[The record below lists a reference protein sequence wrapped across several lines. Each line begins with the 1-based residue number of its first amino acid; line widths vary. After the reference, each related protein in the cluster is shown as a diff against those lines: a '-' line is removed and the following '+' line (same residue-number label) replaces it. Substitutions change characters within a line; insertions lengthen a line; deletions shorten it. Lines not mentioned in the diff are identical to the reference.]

1 MQLPFQRREFSEV
14 ISSMELSPTWPITTL
29 ATDFSPQATNMDMD
43 TIATDTT
50 TKLSEIMP
58 ATTQVT
64 VIPTIKLTMNPTNIT
79 QNMKQPTEI
88 RTIRP
93 TEKNTA
99 TE

>member
-1 MQLPFQRREFSEV
+1 
-14 ISSMELSPTWPITTL
+14 MELSPTWPITTL
-29 ATDFSPQATNMDMD
+29 ATVFSPQAMNMDMG

-50 TKLSEIMP
+50 MKLTEITP
-58 ATTQVT
+58 TTTQVT
-64 VIPTIKLTMNPTNIT
+64 VIPTIKLMMNPMDIT
-79 QNMKQPTEI
+79 PNMTQPTEI

>member
-1 MQLPFQRREFSEV
+1 
-14 ISSMELSPTWPITTL
+14 MELSPTWPITTL

-50 TKLSEIMP
+50 TKLTEIMP

-79 QNMKQPTEI
+79 PNMTKLTEI
-88 RTIRP
+88 RIIRP
-93 TEKNTA
+93 TKKNTA

>member
-1 MQLPFQRREFSEV
+1 
-14 ISSMELSPTWPITTL
+14 MELSPTWPITTL

-50 TKLSEIMP
+50 TKLTEIMP
-58 ATTQVT
+58 ATMQVT